1 MRRIATLVVVLF
13 KNWLRSREAVFFSL
27 AFPIILLVIFSL
39 VFAGGSAHFTLYV
52 QNEDVGPDGQAT
64 NLSATFVESLEEN
77 DVFTVRRIDPEQDLS
92 RWARENQSSG
102 TKRVVVIPDGF
113 EEQVRKG
120 SAEARKA
127 VIIDTINRAEADVND
142 STRDSIQQGLGGQGS
157 NSTNSTVPAEI
168 MFLTPSDDETGSAVR
183 GIIESHVATFNEEA
197 IGVEQPPTT
206 ITTGTTNSRN
216 LGAVDYYLPA
226 FIATIVLIN
235 GVISV
240 TSEVAG
246 FKSDGTLKRLVA
258 TPLRKRD
265 WILANMIQQSVLAVV
280 LAGVMVLVAHLAFG
294 VTVIP
299 GPLSIALILL
309 GAIAFSGLGITLGS
323 FINDAD
329 AATSLGNAIAFPMM
343 FLSGVFWEISLMPEY
358 LQTVAKL
365 MPLYHFHRGLRRLM
379 ILDTTDGTLLP
390 FVILGIGSVAFLA
403 VAIRVSEWR
412 DLGD

>member
-1 MRRIATLVVVLF
+1 MRRIRTLVVVLF

-39 VFAGGSAHFTLYV
+39 VFAGGSAHFTIFV
-52 QNEDVGPDGQAT
+52 QNEDVGADGRPT
-64 NLSATFVESLEEN
+64 NLSATFVESLAEN
-77 DVFTVRRIDPEQDLS
+77 DVFTVKRIDPGQNLS
-92 RWARENQSSG
+92 QWARESRSSG

-113 EEQVRKG
+113 AEQVRNG

-127 VIIDTINRAEADVND
+127 VIIDTIDRVDADIND
-142 STRDSIQQGLGGQGS
+142 STRASIRQGLGRHGP
-157 NSTNSTVPAEI
+157 NATNSTVPAEI
-168 MFLTPSDDETGSAVR
+168 TFLTPSDDETGPAVR
-183 GIIESHVATFNEEA
+183 GILESHVATFNERA
-197 IGVEQPPTT
+197 LGVDQPPAA
-206 ITTGTTNSRN
+206 ITTGTMNSRN

-240 TSEVAG
+240 TSEVAS
-246 FKSDGTLKRLVA
+246 FESDGTLKRLVA

-265 WILANMIQQSVLAVV
+265 WILANVIQQSVLALV

-299 GPLSIALILL
+299 GPLSIALVLL
-309 GAIAFSGLGITLGS
+309 GAIAFSALGITLGS
-323 FINDAD
+323 FIDDAD

-358 LQTVAKL
+358 LQTVAEL

-379 ILDTTDGTLLP
+379 ILGTTDGVALP
-390 FVILGIGSVAFLA
+390 FAILGVGAATFLA
-403 VAIRVSEWR
+403 LAVRVSEWQ
-412 DLGD
+412 DLDG

>member
-1 MRRIATLVVVLF
+1 MRRIGTLVVVLF
-13 KNWLRSREAVFFSL
+13 KNWFRSREAVFFSL
-27 AFPIILLVIFSL
+27 AFPVILLVIFSL
-39 VFAGGSAHFTLYV
+39 VFAGGSAHFTIFV
-52 QNEDVGPDGQAT
+52 QNEDVGADGQPT
-64 NLSATFVESLEEN
+64 NLSATFVESLEDN
-77 DVFTVRRIDPEQDLS
+77 DVFTVKRIDPERNLS
-92 RWARENQSSG
+92 RWARENRSSG

-113 EEQVRKG
+113 AEQVRNG
-120 SAEARKA
+120 SVEARKD
-127 VIIDTINRAEADVND
+127 VILDTINRVDADVND

-157 NSTNSTVPAEI
+157 NGTNSSVPAEI
-168 MFLTPSDDETGSAVR
+168 TFLTPSDDETGSAVR
-183 GIIESHVATFNEEA
+183 GILESHVATFNERA
-197 IGVEQPPTT
+197 LGVDRPPAA
-206 ITTGTTNSRN
+206 ITTDTMNSRN

-240 TSEVAG
+240 TSEVAS

-265 WILANMIQQSVLAVV
+265 WILANVIQQSALALV

-294 VTVIP
+294 VTVVP

-309 GAIAFSGLGITLGS
+309 GAVAFSALGITLGS
-323 FINDAD
+323 FIDDAD

-358 LQTVAKL
+358 LQTVAEL

-379 ILDTTDGTLLP
+379 ILGTTDGVGLP
-390 FVILGIGSVAFLA
+390 FAILGVGAATFLVLA
-403 VAIRVSEWR
+403 VRVSEWQ
-412 DLGD
+412 DLDG

>member
-1 MRRIATLVVVLF
+1 MRRIGTLVVVLF
-13 KNWLRSREAVFFSL
+13 KNWLRSREAVFFSI

-39 VFAGGSAHFTLYV
+39 VFAGGSAHFTIYV
-52 QNEDVGPDGQAT
+52 QNEDVGPDGGAT

-77 DVFTVRRIDPEQDLS
+77 DVFTVKRIDPDRNLS
-92 RWARENQSSG
+92 TWARENRSSG

-113 EEQVRKG
+113 AEQVRKG

-127 VIIDTINRAEADVND
+127 VIVDTINRTDADVND
-142 STRDSIQQGLGGQGS
+142 STRDSIRQGLGGQGP
-157 NSTNSTVPAEI
+157 NSTNSSVPAEI
-168 MFLTPSDDETGSAVR
+168 RFLTPSDDETGPAVR
-183 GIIESHVATFNEEA
+183 GILESHVATFNERSL
-197 IGVEQPPTT
+197 GVEQPPAA
-206 ITTGTTNSRN
+206 ITTGTVNSRG
-216 LGAVDYYLPA
+216 LEAVDYYLPA
-226 FIATIVLIN
+226 FIATIVVIN

-246 FKSDGTLKRLVA
+246 FAADGTLKRLVA

-265 WILANMIQQSVLAVV
+265 WILANVIQQSVLALV
-280 LAGVMVLVAHLAFG
+280 LAGVMVLVAHVGFG

-309 GAIAFSGLGITLGS
+309 GAVAFSALGITLGS
-323 FINDAD
+323 FIDDAD

-358 LQTVAKL
+358 LRTVAKL

-379 ILDTTDGTLLP
+379 ILETTDGVVLP
-390 FVILGIGSVAFLA
+390 FAILGVGAALFLVLA
-403 VAIRVSEWR
+403 VRVSNWR
-412 DLGD
+412 DLAG

>member
-1 MRRIATLVVVLF
+1 MRRIGTLVVVLF

-39 VFAGGSAHFTLYV
+39 VFAGGSAHFTIYV
-52 QNEDVGPDGQAT
+52 QNEDVGPDGQPT
-64 NLSATFVESLEEN
+64 DLSATFVESLEEN
-77 DVFTVRRIDPEQDLS
+77 DVFTVKRIDPDRNLS
-92 RWARENQSSG
+92 TWARESRSSG

-113 EEQVRKG
+113 AEQVRKG

-127 VIIDTINRAEADVND
+127 VILDTINKTDADVND
-142 STRDSIQQGLGGQGS
+142 STRDSIRQGLGRTGA
-157 NSTNSTVPAEI
+157 NETNSTMTAEI
-168 MFLTPSDDETGSAVR
+168 TFLTPSDDETGPAVR
-183 GIIESHVATFNEEA
+183 GILESHVATFNERA
-197 IGVEQPPTT
+197 LGVDQPVAA
-206 ITTGTTNSRN
+206 ITTGTTNGRG
-216 LGAVDYYLPA
+216 LEAVDYYLPA

-265 WILANMIQQSVLAVV
+265 WILANVIQQSVLALV
-280 LAGVMVLVAHLAFG
+280 LASVMVLVAHVGFG

-309 GAIAFSGLGITLGS
+309 GAVAFSALGITLGS
-323 FINDAD
+323 FIDDAD

-358 LQTVAKL
+358 LRTVAKL

-379 ILDTTDGTLLP
+379 ILETTDGVVLP
-390 FVILGIGSVAFLA
+390 FAILGVGAALFLVLA
-403 VAIRVSEWR
+403 VRVSNWR
-412 DLGD
+412 DLAG

>member
-1 MRRIATLVVVLF
+1 
-13 KNWLRSREAVFFSL
+13 
-27 AFPIILLVIFSL
+27 
-39 VFAGGSAHFTLYV
+39 
-52 QNEDVGPDGQAT
+52 
-64 NLSATFVESLEEN
+64 
-77 DVFTVRRIDPEQDLS
+77 
-92 RWARENQSSG
+92 
-102 TKRVVVIPDGF
+102 
-113 EEQVRKG
+113 
-120 SAEARKA
+120 
-127 VIIDTINRAEADVND
+127 
-142 STRDSIQQGLGGQGS
+142 GQGS

-183 GIIESHVATFNEEA
+183 GIIESHVATFNEKA

-379 ILDTTDGTLLP
+379 ILDTTEGTLLP

>member
-1 MRRIATLVVVLF
+1 MRRIRTLVVVLF

-39 VFAGGSAHFTLYV
+39 VFAGGSAHFTIFV
-52 QNEDVGPDGQAT
+52 QNEDVGADGQPT
-64 NLSATFVESLEEN
+64 NLSATFVESLEDN
-77 DVFTVRRIDPEQDLS
+77 DVFTVRRIDPERNLS
-92 RWARENQSSG
+92 RWARENRSSG

-113 EEQVRKG
+113 AEQVRNG

-127 VIIDTINRAEADVND
+127 VIIDTINRVDAEVND
-142 STRDSIQQGLGGQGS
+142 STRDSIRQGLGRQGP
-157 NSTNSTVPAEI
+157 NATNSSVPAEI
-168 MFLTPSDDETGSAVR
+168 TFLTPSDDETGSAVR
-183 GIIESHVATFNEEA
+183 GILESHVATFNERA
-197 IGVEQPPTT
+197 IGVDQPPAA
-206 ITTGTTNSRN
+206 ITTDTMNSRN

-240 TSEVAG
+240 TSEVAS

-265 WILANMIQQSVLAVV
+265 WILANVIQQSVLALV

-299 GPLSIALILL
+299 GPLSIALVLL
-309 GAIAFSGLGITLGS
+309 GAVAFSALGITLGS
-323 FINDAD
+323 FIDDAD

-358 LQTVAKL
+358 LQTVAEL

-379 ILDTTDGTLLP
+379 ILGTTDGVVLP
-390 FVILGIGSVAFLA
+390 FAILGVGAATFLA
-403 VAIRVSEWR
+403 LAVRVSEWQ
-412 DLGD
+412 DLDG

>member
-1 MRRIATLVVVLF
+1 MSRIATLVVVLF
-13 KNWLRSREAVFFSL
+13 KNWVRSREAVFFSL

-77 DVFTVRRIDPEQDLS
+77 DVFTVKRIDPDRNLS

-102 TKRVVVIPDGF
+102 TKRVVVLPDGF
-113 EEQVRKG
+113 AEQVREG
-120 SAEARKA
+120 SVNARKA
-127 VIIDTINRAEADVND
+127 VILDTINRVDADVND
-142 STRDSIQQGLGGQGS
+142 STKDSIQQGLGGQES
-157 NSTNSTVPAEI
+157 NATNSTVPAEI
-168 MFLTPSDDETGSAVR
+168 TFLTPSDDETGSAVR

-265 WILANMIQQSVLAVV
+265 WIIANMIQQSVLAVV

-390 FVILGIGSVAFLA
+390 FVILGIGSIVFLA
-403 VAIRVSEWR
+403 MAIHVSQWR

>member
-1 MRRIATLVVVLF
+1 MRRIGTLVVVLF

-39 VFAGGSAHFTLYV
+39 VFAGGSAHFTIFV
-52 QNEDVGPDGQAT
+52 QNEDVGADGQPT
-64 NLSATFVESLEEN
+64 NLSATFVETLAEN
-77 DVFTVRRIDPEQDLS
+77 DVFTVKRIDPDQNLS
-92 RWARENQSSG
+92 RWARENRSSG

-113 EEQVRKG
+113 AGQVRNG

-127 VIIDTINRAEADVND
+127 VIIDTIDRVDAEVND
-142 STRDSIQQGLGGQGS
+142 STRDSIRQGLGRQGS
-157 NSTNSTVPAEI
+157 NATNSSVPAEI
-168 MFLTPSDDETGSAVR
+168 TFLTPSDDETGPAVR
-183 GIIESHVATFNEEA
+183 GILESHVARFNERA
-197 IGVEQPPTT
+197 LGVDQPPAT
-206 ITTGTTNSRN
+206 ITTGTMNSRD

-240 TSEVAG
+240 TSEVAS

-265 WILANMIQQSVLAVV
+265 WILANVIQQSVLALV

-299 GPLSIALILL
+299 GPLSVALVLL
-309 GAIAFSGLGITLGS
+309 GAVAFSALGITLGS
-323 FINDAD
+323 FVDDPD

-358 LQTVAKL
+358 LQTVAEL

-379 ILDTTDGTLLP
+379 ILGTSDGVVFP
-390 FVILGIGSVAFLA
+390 FAILGVGAAAFLA
-403 VAIRVSEWR
+403 LAVRVSEWQ
-412 DLGD
+412 DLDG